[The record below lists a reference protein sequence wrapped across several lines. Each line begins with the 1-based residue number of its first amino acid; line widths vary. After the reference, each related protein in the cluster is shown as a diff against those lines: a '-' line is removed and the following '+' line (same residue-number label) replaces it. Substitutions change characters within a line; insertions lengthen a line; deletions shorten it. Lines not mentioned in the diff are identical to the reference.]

1 MDFLNEIV
9 KNLTREDSIVQKL
22 NLNLDQVILDKQ
34 NIENLVDVKR
44 KQLIKLEKL

>member
-22 NLNLDQVILDKQ
+22 NLNLDQIILDKQ
-34 NIENLVDVKR
+34 NIEN
-44 KQLIKLEKL
+44 